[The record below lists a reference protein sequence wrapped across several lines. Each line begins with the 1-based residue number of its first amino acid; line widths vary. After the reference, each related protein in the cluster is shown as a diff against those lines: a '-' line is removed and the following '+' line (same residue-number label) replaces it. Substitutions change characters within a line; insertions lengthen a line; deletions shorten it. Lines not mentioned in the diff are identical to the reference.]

1 MVACHDVITC
11 HIQTNLQTGFFG
23 QLNSPENHI
32 VFLYQITLYKQIS
45 ISLEHLQRQFFR
57 FQRRRCSQICAE
69 RALSVRRYKSRR
81 HSRRQCIR
89 NQQVGFRS
97 MLQQTF
103 PKKVTIRIIIYLS
116 DEPGSRSKLRHATD
130 CISGRA
136 TGSQMSFHTA
146 KFFIDFQ

>member
-1 MVACHDVITC
+1 
-11 HIQTNLQTGFFG
+11 
-23 QLNSPENHI
+23 
-32 VFLYQITLYKQIS
+32 
-45 ISLEHLQRQFFR
+45 
-57 FQRRRCSQICAE
+57 
-69 RALSVRRYKSRR
+69 
-81 HSRRQCIR
+81 
-89 NQQVGFRS
+89 

-146 KFFIDFQ
+146 KFFIDFQQLIFIYKRHTALGQVHFS

>member
-1 MVACHDVITC
+1 
-11 HIQTNLQTGFFG
+11 
-23 QLNSPENHI
+23 
-32 VFLYQITLYKQIS
+32 
-45 ISLEHLQRQFFR
+45 
-57 FQRRRCSQICAE
+57 
-69 RALSVRRYKSRR
+69 
-81 HSRRQCIR
+81 
-89 NQQVGFRS
+89 